1 MANSNGWGQGV
12 LNTIGWGA
20 DGQINGLEV
29 TNILT
34 ESSLFMA
41 AEDDSLLVTETT
53 FNAGGFGSAY
63 DNSWSGETLLE
74 R

>member
-1 MANSNGWGQGV
+1 MANSIDWGQGV

-29 TNILT
+29 TNLLT

>member
-1 MANSNGWGQGV
+1 MANSIDWGEGV
-12 LNTIGWGA
+12 LNTISWGA

-29 TNILT
+29 TNLLAENGSFMST
-34 ESSLFMA
+34 EN
-41 AEDDSLLVTETT
+41 DNLLVTETT

>member
-1 MANSNGWGQGV
+1 MANNIGWGEGV
-12 LNTIGWGA
+12 LNNISWGA

-41 AEDDSLLVTETT
+41 TENDNLLVTETT

>member
-1 MANSNGWGQGV
+1 MANSIGWGEGV
-12 LNTIGWGA
+12 LNTISWGA

-29 TNILT
+29 TNLLAENGAFLFT
-34 ESSLFMA
+34 ENNNI
-41 AEDDSLLVTETT
+41 LVTETT

-63 DNSWSGETLLE
+63 DNSWAGETLLE

>member
-1 MANSNGWGQGV
+1 MANSSGWGKGV

-29 TNILT
+29 TNILAENNAFIFT
-34 ESSLFMA
+34 EN
-41 AEDDSLLVTETT
+41 DNLLVTETT

-63 DNSWSGETLLE
+63 DNSWAGETLLE

>member
-1 MANSNGWGQGV
+1 MANNIGWGEGV
-12 LNTIGWGA
+12 LNTISWGA

-34 ESSLFMA
+34 ESSLFMST
-41 AEDDSLLVTETT
+41 ENDNLLVTETT

-63 DNSWSGETLLE
+63 DNSWAGETLLE

>member
-1 MANSNGWGQGV
+1 MANSIDWGEGV
-12 LNTIGWGA
+12 LNTISWGA

-29 TNILT
+29 TNILAENGAFLFT
-34 ESSLFMA
+34 EN
-41 AEDDSLLVTETT
+41 DNLLVTETT
-53 FNAGGFGSAY
+53 FDAGGFGSIY